1 MAESEKILQLSP
13 DQLRELPGFN
23 VRLADDPDNVQH
35 IAELA
40 ESIFHVGVLEPLTA
54 YATKREGT
62 DESGPSGEPVYVI
75 TNGHCR
81 LEAVKQAIARGAPIK
96 TIPVRLENK
105 RASEADHTFSMIAR
119 NSGKSLSQ
127 LELGVACK
135 RMVAFGWSEQ
145 SLADKSGYSLQHVRN
160 CLALASAPEA
170 VKKLVETGQVSA
182 TLATQ
187 AIAAEGGEKASAILT
202 EAVAEAEKEAAA
214 KPAKKGKEKAEK
226 SAPVKATLKHVS
238 KVKGQSAPTKLA
250 KKTKQPE
257 PSTMMSDERLAAS
270 VRSCGKLENALALFD
285 TFAKRRLGVFELLLA
300 GTSAGNGKPPELE
313 TLKLIFA
320 RVAFDAPDADGI
332 VTLVMADKDWQDARK
347 LLGIAA
353 DNDEFAEEHGV
364 KPAKEHEF
372 QAP

>member
-54 YATKREGT
+54 YYVKSDT
-62 DESGPSGEPVYVI
+62 DPDYWVV

-145 SLADKSGYSLQHVRN
+145 SLADKSGYSLQHVRD

-182 TLATQ
+182 TLAMH

-202 EAVAEAEKEAAA
+202 EAVAEAEKEAAV

-226 SAPVKATLKHVS
+226 PAPVKATLKHV
-238 KVKGQSAPTKLA
+238 KLA
-250 KKTKQPE
+250 KKAKQPE
-257 PSTMMSDERLAAS
+257 PSTMMSDEKLAAS
-270 VRSCGKLENALALFD
+270 VRSCGKLENALSLFD
-285 TFAKRRLGVFELLLA
+285 TFAKRRLGVFELLLS
-300 GTSAGNGKPPELE
+300 GTSTGNGKDPALE
-313 TLKLIFA
+313 TLKLIFFRA
-320 RVAFDAPDADGI
+320 AFDAPDADGI

-347 LLGIAA
+347 LLGIVA
-353 DNDEFAEEHGV
+353 DNDDFAKDHGV
-364 KPAKEHEF
+364 KSAKEHEF

>member
-1 MAESEKILQLSP
+1 MAEAEKILQISP

-23 VRLADDPDNVQH
+23 VRLADDPDNIAH

-54 YATKREGT
+54 YFVKGV
-62 DESGPSGEPVYVI
+62 DKDGEQLAKEDCYII

-105 RASEADHTFSMIAR
+105 RANEADHTFSMIAR

-135 RMVAFGWSEQ
+135 RMLAFGWSEQ
-145 SLADKSGYSLQHVRN
+145 DLANKTGYSLQHIRN
-160 CLALASAPEA
+160 VLALASAPED
-170 VKKLVETGQVSA
+170 VRHLVETGKVA
-182 TLATQ
+182 PTLAVQ
-187 AIAAEGGEKASAILT
+187 AVAAEGAEAGAILT
-202 EAVAEAEKEAAA
+202 EAVKEAEKEAAA
-214 KPAKKGKEKAEK
+214 KPKKDKAAKAEQP
-226 SAPVKATLKHVS
+226 APVKATLKHVS
-238 KVKGQSAPTKLA
+238 KVKGQAQTTKLA

-270 VRSCGKLENALALFD
+270 VRSCGKLENGLQLFES
-285 TFAKRRLGVFELLLA
+285 FGKRKLGVFELLLA
-300 GTSAGNGKPPELE
+300 GTSTGNGKDPALE
-313 TLKLIFA
+313 TLKLIFF
-320 RVAFDAPDADGI
+320 RVAADVPDADGI
-332 VTLVMADKDWQDARK
+332 VTLVMAGKDWDDARHILK
-347 LLGIAA
+347 LDVA
-353 DNDEFAEEHGV
+353 NEEFAEEHGV
-364 KPAKEHEF
+364 KPTKTHEF

>member
-13 DQLRELPGFN
+13 EQLRELPGFN
-23 VRLADDPDNVQH
+23 VRLADDPNNVAH

-54 YATKREGT
+54 YFVTGVDK
-62 DESGPSGEPVYVI
+62 DGEQLAKEDCYIV

-81 LEAVKQAIARGAPIK
+81 LEAVRQAIARGAPIK

-187 AIAAEGGEKASAILT
+187 AIAAEGGEKAGAILT

-226 SAPVKATLKHVS
+226 PAPVKATLKHVS

-250 KKTKQPE
+250 KKTKSPE
-257 PSTMMSDERLAAS
+257 PSTMMSDEKLAVS

-285 TFAKRRLGVFELLLA
+285 TFAKRRLGVFELLLS
-300 GTSAGNGKPPELE
+300 GTSTGNGKDPALE

-353 DNDEFAEEHGV
+353 DNDDFAKDHPSATG
-364 KPAKEHEF
+364 KQHEF

>member
-1 MAESEKILQLSP
+1 MAEVEKILQIAP

-54 YATKREGT
+54 YVEDRTVK
-62 DESGPSGEPVYVI
+62 DEAAAMYVV

-145 SLADKSGYSLQHVRN
+145 SLAEKSGYSLQHIRN
-160 CLALASAPEA
+160 VLALASAPEA
-170 VKKLVETGQVSA
+170 VKKLVETGKVSP
-182 TLATQ
+182 TLAVQ
-187 AIAAEGGEKASAILT
+187 AVAAEGEKAGAVLT
-202 EAVAEAEKEAAA
+202 EAVAEAEREAAV
-214 KPAKKGKEKAEK
+214 KPKKGKAAKAEK
-226 SAPVKATLKHVS
+226 PAPVKATLKHVS
-238 KVKGQSAPTKLA
+238 KVKGQSQPTKLA
-250 KKTKQPE
+250 KKVKQPE
-257 PSTMMSDERLAAS
+257 PSSMMSDEKLAAS
-270 VRSCGKLENALALFD
+270 VRQCGKLENGLALFD
-285 TFAKRRLGVFELLLA
+285 SFGKRKLGVFELLLA
-300 GTSAGNGKPPELE
+300 GTATGNGKDPALE
-313 TLKLIFA
+313 TLKLIFG
-320 RVAFDAPDADGI
+320 RVASEDVTEEGVVFTTI
-332 VTLVMADKDWQDARK
+332 VMNGSDWQEARK

-353 DNDEFAEEHGV
+353 EQEEFAKDHGV
-364 KPAKEHEF
+364 KPAKNHEF

>member
-1 MAESEKILQLSP
+1 MAESEKILQIAP

-23 VRLADDPDNVQH
+23 VRLADDPDNVAH

-54 YATKREGT
+54 YYVKSDT
-62 DESGPSGEPVYVI
+62 DPDYWVV

-145 SLADKSGYSLQHVRN
+145 DLANKSGYSLQHVRN
-160 CLALASAPEA
+160 CLALAGAPEA
-170 VKKLVETGQVSA
+170 VKKLVETGKVAA
-182 TLATQ
+182 TLAVQ
-187 AIAAEGGEKASAILT
+187 AVAAEGGEKASETLT
-202 EAVAEAEKEAAA
+202 MAVEEAEKEAAA
-214 KPAKKGKEKAEK
+214 KPTKKGKAEKA
-226 SAPVKATLKHVS
+226 SGPVKATLKHVS
-238 KVKGQSAPTKLA
+238 KVKGQAAPMKLA
-250 KKTKQPE
+250 KKVKQPE
-257 PSTMMSDERLAAS
+257 PSSMMSDERLAAS
-270 VRSCGKLENALALFD
+270 VRGCTKLENALALFD

-300 GTSAGNGKPPELE
+300 GGATGNGKPPAME
-313 TLKLIFA
+313 TLKLIFGRA
-320 RVAFDAPDADGI
+320 VADTPDADGI
-332 VTLVMADKDWQDARK
+332 VTIVMSDTDWQNARK
-347 LLGIAA
+347 LLGIAD
-353 DNDEFAEEHGV
+353 DNEEFAKEHGV
-364 KPAKEHEF
+364 KPDKPGKEHEF

>member
-54 YATKREGT
+54 YVEDRTVK
-62 DESGPSGEPVYVI
+62 DEAAAMYVV

-127 LELGVACK
+127 LELGVVCK

-170 VKKLVETGQVSA
+170 VKKLVETGKVAA
-182 TLATQ
+182 TLAVQ
-187 AIAAEGGEKASAILT
+187 AVAAEGGEKASETLT
-202 EAVAEAEKEAAA
+202 MAVAEAEKEAAA
-214 KPAKKGKEKAEK
+214 KPAEKGKEKAEK

-257 PSTMMSDERLAAS
+257 PSSMMSDEKLAAS
-270 VRSCGKLENALALFD
+270 VRSCGKLENGLALFD
-285 TFAKRRLGVFELLLA
+285 SFGKRKLGVFELLLA
-300 GTSAGNGKPPELE
+300 GTSNGNGKPAAME
-313 TLKLIFA
+313 TLKLIFGRA
-320 RVAFDAPDADGI
+320 VADTPDADGI
-332 VTLVMADKDWQDARK
+332 VTIVMSDTDWQAART

-353 DNDEFAEEHGV
+353 DNEEFAKDHGV
-364 KPAKEHEF
+364 KSAKEHEF